1 MLTLSLLDF
10 RLSVI
15 DALPVI
21 RMIPKVLSVTDD
33 EWCFLRLAA
42 SVNVGEQSGK
52 RKPTVKW
59 VDFSIAIM

>member
-1 MLTLSLLDF
+1 MSTLSLLDF

-33 EWCFLRLAA
+33 EWCFLRLTV
-42 SVNVGEQSGK
+42 SHVSKQPNE
-52 RKPTVKW
+52 RKPFLMGFSVTVL
-59 VDFSIAIM
+59 